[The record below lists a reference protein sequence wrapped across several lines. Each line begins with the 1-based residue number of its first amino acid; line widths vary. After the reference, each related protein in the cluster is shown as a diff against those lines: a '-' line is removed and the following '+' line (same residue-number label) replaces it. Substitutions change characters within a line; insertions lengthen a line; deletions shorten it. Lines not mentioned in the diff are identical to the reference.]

1 MIILY
6 KFGPYFGLPDP
17 SPFVMKAEM
26 LLKLAGLE
34 YAENTGGFVN
44 APKGKLPYLRD
55 GDETIA
61 DSTFIRLHIERKYGF
76 DFDQGLS
83 DAEKGVAWAVEKMCE
98 DHLYWLVVDARWM
111 DKANFARGP
120 ALFFLAAPPLTR
132 PLIKAL
138 VRRGVRRTLR
148 GQGLGRHTG
157 EERAELA
164 RRDLA
169 AIDAI
174 LGGKPFLFGEAPRGA
189 DATVGAFVAACLAK
203 TFVAPLREAAETK
216 PRLVAY
222 AERVIARFYPNFEG

>member
-34 YAENTGGFVN
+34 YAENAGGFAN

-55 GDETIA
+55 GDEIIA

-83 DAEKGVAWAVEKMCE
+83 AAEKGVAWAVEKMCE
-98 DHLYWLVVDARWM
+98 EHLYWLVVDARWM

-120 ALFFLAAPPLTR
+120 ALFFLGVPTPMR
-132 PLIKAL
+132 PLVKAM
-138 VRRGVRRTLR
+138 VRRGVKRTLH

-169 AIDAI
+169 AIDAV
-174 LGGKPFLFGEAPRGA
+174 LGDKPFLFGEAPRGV

-203 TFVAPLREAAETK
+203 AFVAPLREAAEAK

-222 AERVIARFYPNFEG
+222 AERMIARFYPDFAE

>member
-6 KFGPYFGLPDP
+6 AFGPYFGLPDA
-17 SPFVMKAEM
+17 SPFVMKAET

-34 YAENTGGFVN
+34 HATVVGGFVN

-55 GDETIA
+55 GDEVIA

-83 DAEKGVAWAVEKMCE
+83 DAEKGVAWAIEKMCE
-98 DHLYWLVVDARWM
+98 DHLYWLVVDARWL

-120 ALFFLAAPPLTR
+120 ALFFLGVPTLTR
-132 PLIKAL
+132 PLVKAL
-138 VRRGVRRTLR
+138 VRRSVKRTLR
-148 GQGLGRHTG
+148 GQGLGRHTA

-169 AIDAI
+169 AIDAT
-174 LGGKPFLFGEAPRGA
+174 LGDKPFLFGDAPRGV

-203 TFVAPLREAAETK
+203 AFVAPLREAAEAK

-222 AERVIARFYPNFEG
+222 AERMIARFYPDFAR